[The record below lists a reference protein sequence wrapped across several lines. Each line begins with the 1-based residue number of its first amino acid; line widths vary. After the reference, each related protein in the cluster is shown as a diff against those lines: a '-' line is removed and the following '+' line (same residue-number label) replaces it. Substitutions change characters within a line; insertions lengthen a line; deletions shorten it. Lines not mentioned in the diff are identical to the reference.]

1 MPMEKWTYEILLLI
15 KKLKWLFTLKNIKF
29 KIRKLWYN
37 IDDN

>member
-1 MPMEKWTYEILLLI
+1 MEKWTYEILLLI

-29 KIRKLWYN
+29 EIRKLWYN